1 MSLIAKAGTNS
12 SFKPVPPGMHL
23 GRLYR
28 IIDLGTQTTEHLGKA
43 KSSHKVMLQW
53 EVHSEDDAGVPTVTD
68 DGKPLS
74 LSKNYTLTL
83 DERGTLRKDLQT
95 WRGRDFSEDE
105 LHGFDIKA
113 VLGQWAMLSVI
124 KAQGNNGKEYT
135 NVAAVMSVPKSVRAA
150 GLPEPHNEPKMFVID
165 TPDMDMFEKFSEN
178 VRAKISS
185 SPEWQA
191 RGKSSGKSSAKTS
204 FDDMEDDVPF

>member
-1 MSLIAKAGTNS
+1 MSLIAKAGTSS

-28 IIDLGTQTTEHLGKA
+28 IIDLGTQKTEHLGKV

-74 LSKNYTLTL
+74 VAKNYTLTL

-95 WRGRDFSEDE
+95 WRGRDFSEEE

-113 VLGQWAMLSVI
+113 VLGQWAMLSVV
-124 KAQGNNGKEYT
+124 KAMGNNGKEYT
-135 NVAAVMSVPKSVRAA
+135 NVAGVMSVPKSVRAA
-150 GLPEPHNEPKMFVID
+150 GLPDPHNEPKMFVIE
-165 TPDMDMFEKFSEN
+165 TADMEMFERFSES
-178 VRAKISS
+178 VKAKISS

-191 RGKSSGKSSAKTS
+191 RGKSPAKTG